1 MPRLEEVTLDPLVLA
16 FSLALAIGTGLLFG
30 SVPAWQL
37 GRARPADALREG
49 GRGGERRATARRTL
63 VVAELAVALMLL
75 TGAGLLLRSFS
86 HLTRVEPGLDAS
98 RLITVQMRVPRSSVS
113 FITDALARLEAI
125 PGVRSAAVTSQ
136 IPLTG
141 RGIGAWFNMYS
152 RPLPPG
158 VTPPAEPYRVVSP
171 GFFET
176 AGIPLIAG
184 RLLEETDGREAVQA
198 VVVNEALA
206 GRYFPNGD
214 AIGQEIYLGAPDNR
228 LFERAAIVGVVGNT
242 RDAGLG
248 ADPLPTV
255 YSPHRLMPYWD
266 SFSYLVRT
274 DASPVGVMAAVRR
287 ELRTIAPGIP
297 IRNLRTMD
305 EIVHESVAPARTSLT
320 LIGAFAIV
328 AVTLAAVG
336 VFGVLSYLVS
346 RRTRELG
353 VRLALGAAPSA
364 LRMAVVR
371 QGLGLTLA
379 GVTLG
384 LLGAA
389 ALNRVIRGLLY
400 GITSTDLATY
410 ASMALLLLVVGGF
423 ASWLPARRAT
433 RVDPVTALRN
443 EG

>member
-1 MPRLEEVTLDPLVLA
+1 
-16 FSLALAIGTGLLFG
+16 
-30 SVPAWQL
+30 
-37 GRARPADALREG
+37 
-49 GRGGERRATARRTL
+49 
-63 VVAELAVALMLL
+63 
-75 TGAGLLLRSFS
+75 
-86 HLTRVEPGLDAS
+86 
-98 RLITVQMRVPRSSVS
+98 
-113 FITDALARLEAI
+113 
-125 PGVRSAAVTSQ
+125 
-136 IPLTG
+136 
-141 RGIGAWFNMYS
+141 
-152 RPLPPG
+152 
-158 VTPPAEPYRVVSP
+158 
-171 GFFET
+171 
-176 AGIPLIAG
+176 
-184 RLLEETDGREAVQA
+184 
-198 VVVNEALA
+198 
-206 GRYFPNGD
+206 
-214 AIGQEIYLGAPDNR
+214 
-228 LFERAAIVGVVGNT
+228 
-242 RDAGLG
+242 
-248 ADPLPTV
+248 
-255 YSPHRLMPYWD
+255 
-266 SFSYLVRT
+266 
-274 DASPVGVMAAVRR
+274 
-287 ELRTIAPGIP
+287 
-297 IRNLRTMD
+297 MD